1 MRTRSCSCFVRVKWQ
16 KMTYNDVQV
25 ILQDTPV
32 KLKLLLETLTGVPV
46 TAQKLS
52 CAGKILKD
60 AVPMYVRNFIR
71 CVRNFFRCVLLCNA
85 LCMMDSGVKSGA
97 LLQLLGQS
105 TCGNVPT
112 IAVLCKRV
120 FESSKQGNAADVL
133 VALQVNF
140 MNRFRPKVAQRSS

>member
-16 KMTYNDVQV
+16 KMTYNDMQV
-25 ILQDTPV
+25 LLQDTPV

-60 AVPMYVRNFIR
+60 TVPMYVRSFI
-71 CVRNFFRCVLLCNA
+71 RCVLLCNA

-97 LLQLLGQS
+97 LLQLLGHS
-105 TCGNVPT
+105 TGGNVPT

-133 VALQVNF
+133 VALQVDF
-140 MNRFRPKVAQRSS
+140 MNRFST